1 LKPLLNSR
9 EPDWNPTEIPVVN
22 CDAGSSAGAVH
33 VRVIKLCVAG
43 AGNEPVQVCVCVCV
57 GGGGGVYVCES

>member
-1 LKPLLNSR
+1 
-9 EPDWNPTEIPVVN
+9 
-22 CDAGSSAGAVH
+22 

-57 GGGGGVYVCES
+57 GGGGVCMGVGAKLWSKNINASALRLRQKLPALWF